1 MFPLNRMKRRL
12 RDLAIDAYG
21 VAAAFRR
28 ELFARRVDPNQVG
41 FQVRHVA
48 IDAMAHHL
56 WAGLRGDFTLAGL
69 MTRKAFLRE
78 LSQISLLLVDVM
90 ASRAGHLRA
99 GAKTFALAQKRD
111 LIPVNVSAGISF
123 ARPGRRIFIQPLA
136 GLI

>member
-1 MFPLNRMKRRL
+1 MNSSIVLSLNCMKRRI
-12 RDLAIDAYG
+12 RDLTIDAYG

-28 ELFARRVDPNQVG
+28 ELFARRVDSNQVG

-56 WAGLRGDFTLAGL
+56 WATLHGDFTLAGL

-90 ASRAGHLRA
+90 ACRAGHLGA
-99 GAKTFALAQKRD
+99 GAKTFALPQERD
-111 LIPVNVSAGISF
+111 LVSVNVGGGIRF
-123 ARPGRRIFIQPLA
+123 ARSCWR
-136 GLI
+136 